1 MRNTLNNTIH
11 FCLIGVLAASL
22 SVAVAHQGAAQ
33 QSPEPDNTKANSG
46 AGDKSAVTADQQ
58 KENPADRQMVR
69 QIRQAIIKDKS
80 LSTYAHNIKVIVQN
94 GAVTLKG
101 PVRSEEEKNALEAKA
116 TEVAGEGKVTNE
128 LEVEPKK

>member
-1 MRNTLNNTIH
+1 MRNILKNTIQV
-11 FCLIGVLAASL
+11 CLMGVLVASL
-22 SVAVAHQGAAQ
+22 SLMVARPGAAQ
-33 QSPEPDNTKANSG
+33 QSPAPDNTKANT
-46 AGDKSAVTADQQ
+46 GDQNDNAVTADQQ
-58 KENPADRQMVR
+58 KENSADRQMVR

-101 PVRSEEEKNALEAKA
+101 PVRSDEEKSALEVKA
-116 TEVAGEGKVTNE
+116 TQVAGEGKVTNE